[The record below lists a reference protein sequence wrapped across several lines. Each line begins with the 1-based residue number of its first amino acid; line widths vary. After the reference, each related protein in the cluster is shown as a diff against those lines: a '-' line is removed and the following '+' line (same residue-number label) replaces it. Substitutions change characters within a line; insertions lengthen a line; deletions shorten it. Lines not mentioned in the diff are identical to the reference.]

1 LGGLI
6 LIGRAGTVG
15 RAGLAGIGLRGVL
28 LGAMGATGS
37 SAGCCGGCA
46 VRGGCVVRRVGRS
59 ITRACGRV
67 ITESIDP
74 VGQLGGGTFLRGV
87 AGTRGG
93 GFIGGRVGFGGVGFG
108 GIGHI
113 CAAETLE
120 KVQEFVSY

>member
-1 LGGLI
+1 
-6 LIGRAGTVG
+6 
-15 RAGLAGIGLRGVL
+15 GLRGIL

-37 SAGCCGGCA
+37 SAGVCGVCA
-46 VRGGCVVRRVGRS
+46 VRGVRTVRGIGRS

-67 ITESIDP
+67 IAESIDP
-74 VGQLGGGTFLRGV
+74 IGQLGGGAFLRGL
-87 AGTRGG
+87 AGTRSCGV
-93 GFIGGRVGFGGVGFG
+93 IGGRVGFGGLGFG